1 MHDVTIRKKA
11 MISQP
16 MNGVSDEKI
25 KEVQEAAKNKLNR
38 FGFDVV
44 DTYITDSE
52 IDSEIEA
59 LGLDKSEIVSPIY
72 YLGVSIERM
81 AQCGAVY
88 FCDGW
93 EDARGCRIEHEVAE
107 AYDLDIIYAEDKEE
121 PEEPLT
127 DEQKTFI
134 EGRYHE

>member
-1 MHDVTIRKKA
+1 MRDVTIRKKA

-25 KEVQEAAKNKLNR
+25 KEVQEAAKNKLDR
-38 FGFDVV
+38 LGFDVV

-52 IDSEIEA
+52 IDSEMEA
-59 LGLDKSEIVSPIY
+59 LGLDKSEIASPIY

-93 EDARGCRIEHEVAE
+93 LNARGCQIEHAVAE
-107 AYDLDIIYAEDKEE
+107 NYGLECIY
-121 PEEPLT
+121 
-127 DEQKTFI
+127 
-134 EGRYHE
+134 EGREPFE